1 MANALANLETNA
13 WYLCNVGL
21 SVIDQSSILGTMVT
35 TIDHQAEQSWMTPI
49 IEFLRKGVL
58 LENQT
63 EAVKVKA
70 RAAQFN
76 RERSAVSMLLLGAIL
91 EVLAHRGG
99 RASRGASSPRL
110 MRDAHRRTN
119 VVPSN
124 YDSGLLLV
132 DNEASV

>member
-1 MANALANLETNA
+1 M
-13 WYLCNVGL
+13 
-21 SVIDQSSILGTMVT
+21 
-35 TIDHQAEQSWMTPI
+35 
-49 IEFLRKGVL
+49 
-58 LENQT
+58 
-63 EAVKVKA
+63 KA
-70 RAAQFN
+70 RAARFN
-76 RERSAVSMLLLGAIL
+76 REWSAVSMLLLGAIL

-99 RASRGASSPRL
+99 RARRGASSPRL